1 MRFIAMHAPPNS
13 KHIAIVGA
21 GICGLCS
28 ALGLA
33 KQGHRVTVYER
44 DDPLPDGGPD
54 EIFFDWLRRG
64 ASQFRHPHAFLA
76 VMSNLLTEQ
85 FPDLIENFWQA
96 GARKV
101 TFEEMLPPA
110 FSASYKAAPED
121 ASLWLMMCRRATME
135 MVLRRYALKQP
146 NITIASGTRVNAMVT
161 QLSGDQKQITGLT
174 VQARGT
180 NQLPTNVTADI
191 VVDAAGRGSP
201 FKRWLEQEGLAIKTE
216 SHDADI
222 VYYTRHYQFKAGIDE
237 PARDGKTRSAGDL
250 GYLKYGVFPG
260 SGGHFA
266 IILCVPCND
275 TILHDAVK
283 DDAKFDQICLE
294 IPGLQPWLG
303 ADQAVATTAS
313 FGMGNIKAVWHDF
326 SDNDRPL
333 LLNYYAVGDAAVRTN
348 PLYGRGCSTGAIHSK
363 ILTDVLA
370 KDPDPVSAA
379 QQFSE
384 ETHKQLRPIW
394 QASLDEDRAG
404 IKRAQIILTASSTS
418 RPLTLKK
425 RFAIAYGDALTRS
438 TQIHLRVFRG
448 AFRTFNL
455 MELPGAFLK
464 DIGTQALIFWTLI
477 RYGADNKKARNVPG
491 PSRDHLIAALA
502 PRDEQRAA

>member
-1 MRFIAMHAPPNS
+1 MPASSPS
-13 KHIAIVGA
+13 KQIAIVGA
-21 GICGLCS
+21 GICGLCT

-33 KQGHRVTVYER
+33 KQGHKVTVYER

-54 EIFFDWLRRG
+54 EIFFEWLRRG

-101 TFEEMLPPA
+101 SFQEMLPPA
-110 FSASYKAAPED
+110 LSLTYTPAPED
-121 ASLWLMMCRRATME
+121 DALWLMMCRRATME
-135 MVLRRYALKQP
+135 MVLRRYALQQP
-146 NITIASGTRVNAMVT
+146 NLTIASGIRVNAMLT
-161 QLSGDQKQITGLT
+161 ECLGGRPQITGLT
-174 VQARGT
+174 IQDRAR
-180 NQLPTNVTADI
+180 NAQPFNIKADI
-191 VVDAAGRGSP
+191 VIDAAGRGSP
-201 FKRWLEQEGLAIKTE
+201 FKRWFQQAGLAIKTE
-216 SHDADI
+216 SHDAGI
-222 VYYTRHYQFKAGIDE
+222 VYYTRHYQFKPGFDE
-237 PARDGKTRSAGDL
+237 PKRDGKTRSAGDL

-266 IILCVPCND
+266 VILCVPCMD

-283 DDAKFDQICLE
+283 DDATFDRICSA

-303 ADQAVATTAS
+303 TNQAVATTAS

-326 SDNDRPL
+326 SDGEQPL
-333 LLNYYAVGDAAVRTN
+333 LLNYYAVGDASVRTN

-363 ILTDVLA
+363 ILTDVLSQ
-370 KDPDPVSAA
+370 DQDPVTAA
-379 QQFSE
+379 KQFAE
-384 ETHKQLRPIW
+384 QTRKQLRPIW
-394 QASLDEDRAG
+394 QASLDEDRTG
-404 IKRAQIILTASSTS
+404 IKRAETILNASKAS
-418 RPLTLKK
+418 RTLTLKK
-425 RFAIAYGDALTRS
+425 RFAIAYSDALTRS

-464 DIGTQALIFWTLI
+464 DISTQALIFWTLI
-477 RYGADNKKARNVPG
+477 RYGAENKKARVVPG
-491 PSRDHLIAALA
+491 PDRDQMIASLQ
-502 PRDEQRAA
+502 PETTQRAA